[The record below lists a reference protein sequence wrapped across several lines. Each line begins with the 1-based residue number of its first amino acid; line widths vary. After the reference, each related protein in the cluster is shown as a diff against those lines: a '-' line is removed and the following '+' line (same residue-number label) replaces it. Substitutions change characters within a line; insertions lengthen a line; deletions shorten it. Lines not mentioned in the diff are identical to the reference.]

1 MTARDA
7 VAAATRRL
15 REDTA
20 GAARLRARHRL
31 AFVNDAQE
39 LTEVEIGL
47 LRAIFGERLDG
58 VTLCGD
64 PASAISLG
72 QRTQP
77 EATFALA
84 AARMKLRE
92 PHRRPHVDV
101 ARPKSVPEE
110 AAAIAD
116 RVAAWIES
124 GVRPEAIAVLSRS
137 VRNVEPYEAALLDRN
152 VPAIVSGDVNV
163 FADRRALD
171 ALALLW
177 NVHDPFR
184 HDWLLRTLAGPAL
197 ALSDATLA
205 ILCSE
210 PPDPQRP
217 LFAFD
222 EEPAPTTRAS
232 RRNPKRDLRLGWNV
246 IRGERDEALTPEA
259 KARLLRFRELR
270 EDWCKRAESEPFVTF
285 AHGVWRDA
293 LARDGAPGSARA
305 LAQQELL
312 ERLLARIGRFTADNP
327 DATLGDVLAWAE
339 ERIEMNLHERRS
351 SARRPGFVQLMSV
364 EEARGAEFECVAI
377 ANVRPGAFPLWYVPE
392 AFMFSPKLGMVPK
405 ENSGGGKASRTAKF
419 SYYMFA
425 SKAAQRYNQRER
437 RALQYALSRARNR
450 VLATASGTPTRGVTA
465 PELLEELRPT

>member
-31 AFVNDAQE
+31 AFVDDAQE

-124 GVRPEAIAVLSRS
+124 GVRPEAIAVSRS

-177 NVHDPFR
+177 NVHDRFATIGCCARWPDRRLRSPTR
-184 HDWLLRTLAGPAL
+184 HSPYSA
-197 ALSDATLA
+197 
-205 ILCSE
+205 
-210 PPDPQRP
+210 
-217 LFAFD
+217 
-222 EEPAPTTRAS
+222 AS
-232 RRNPKRDLRLGWNV
+232 RP
-246 IRGERDEALTPEA
+246 IR
-259 KARLLRFRELR
+259 
-270 EDWCKRAESEPFVTF
+270 
-285 AHGVWRDA
+285 
-293 LARDGAPGSARA
+293 SARSS
-305 LAQQELL
+305 
-312 ERLLARIGRFTADNP
+312 
-327 DATLGDVLAWAE
+327 
-339 ERIEMNLHERRS
+339 RS
-351 SARRPGFVQLMSV
+351 TRSRRRP
-364 EEARGAEFECVAI
+364 
-377 ANVRPGAFPLWYVPE
+377 
-392 AFMFSPKLGMVPK
+392 
-405 ENSGGGKASRTAKF
+405 
-419 SYYMFA
+419 
-425 SKAAQRYNQRER
+425 
-437 RALQYALSRARNR
+437 RARAGGIQSAIC
-450 VLATASGTPTRGVTA
+450 VWDGM
-465 PELLEELRPT
+465 